1 MANKTGKGGF
11 GDNPQNINRDG
22 ANARDKSWRGAV
34 SRLTNMTRDELI
46 EYVGAK
52 TKLARLLKELPPN
65 IPIKDALVLIAIIQ
79 FGRDPSPAFLNA
91 LADREDGKPP
101 SAVDV
106 TSGGEK
112 LEQPKV
118 ITDEQYT
125 RAISTLIDAVR
136 EGLSGTGA
144 KQDGTL
150 GASE

>member
-1 MANKTGKGGF
+1 MTDEPVKSGENRKPGTFVKG
-11 GDNPQNINRDG
+11 DPRINRKGRPKDF
-22 ANARDKSWRGAV
+22 NAARALAQQIAHEELIGEGDKPVTNRRGESV
-34 SRLTNMTRDELI
+34 SRIEAILREWARSTNHKKQELF
-46 EYVGAK
+46 
-52 TKLARLLKELPPN
+52 LAY
-65 IPIKDALVLIAIIQ
+65 AI
-79 FGRDPSPAFLNA
+79 
-91 LADREDGKPP
+91 GKPP